1 MFFAGHRSGG
11 RDDLLSVFSK
21 KGIQRHHG
29 TDFPKPLRSFMWT
42 KENPSH
48 TRLKETKVRALEL
61 ERSIRGFLHSDGE
74 KINSVQVELNRQR
87 TLTATKERNFD
98 SHRNQ
103 FSNWSNLSN
112 HLFKE
117 RTHGD
122 SLDTTPFSQKH
133 HVEMWFATWKRKR
146 TENAA
151 NVEDLQLQ
159 SDTEKLLQAVNLRHL
174 EATTFLCWATYT
186 E

>member
-1 MFFAGHRSGG
+1 MKLYKWHWKICNDWYDAWAVKQFNNIKTTLFAGHRSGG
-11 RDDLLSVFSK
+11 RDDLLSAFSK
-21 KGIQRHHG
+21 KGIQRHHE

-61 ERSIRGFLHSDGE
+61 ERRIRGFLHSDGE
-74 KINSVQVELNRQR
+74 KINAVQVELNRQR

-98 SHRNQ
+98 SHRKQ

-122 SLDTTPFSQKH
+122 SLDTTLFLRNT
-133 HVEMWFATWKRKR
+133 MLRC
-146 TENAA
+146 
-151 NVEDLQLQ
+151 D
-159 SDTEKLLQAVNLRHL
+159 LRHGKESVQKML
-174 EATTFLCWATYT
+174 RM
-186 E
+186 